1 MNDHYLTPA
10 AALRSVDDL
19 SELAGKINAAH
30 MESQDYDGKA
40 NHFRFKV
47 GEWLTR
53 AKAKVGDGEW
63 ERWVEKNCKFTPRTA
78 RKYMQIHREW
88 QDSPADQPFTTER
101 AFQIL
106 ADAPTSETASAA
118 QRTAEASENVL
129 SEKERKQSE
138 RREKARLK
146 REAAKAA
153 ALASMQLTIEL
164 EPAEKERRDA
174 NEQLAAWRDA
184 IRDIRE
190 GVAELVAGCA
200 GFNLRRQARLSEVPL
215 SESQKESYNVHAGLG
230 ALPTYTKVYSWPAL
244 DVLEALFDKLTT
256 LNHMRTFE

>member
-1 MNDHYLTPA
+1 MNDPTIPA
-10 AALRSVDDL
+10 AVRSVDDL
-19 SELAGKINAAH
+19 SELVGRINAAFL
-30 MESQDYDGKA
+30 EAKDADTRAS
-40 NHFRFKV
+40 HFRFKA
-47 GEWLTR
+47 GEWLTK
-53 AKAKVGDGEW
+53 AKEKVGDGRW
-63 ERWVEKNCKFTPRTA
+63 EDWVGKNCKFSTRTA
-78 RKYMQIHREW
+78 SSYMKIYRE
-88 QDSPADQPFTTER
+88 QRDAPTDNPFTLER
-101 AFQIL
+101 GFQIL
-106 ADAPTSETASAA
+106 AEGETKETPSAESVS
-118 QRTAEASENVL
+118 AEASENVL
-129 SEKERKQSE
+129 SEKERKQAE

-146 REAAKAA
+146 REEAKKV
-153 ALASMQLTIEL
+153 ALAAMQLKIEL
-164 EPAEKERRDA
+164 DPAEKERRDA

-184 IRDIRE
+184 IKDIKE

>member
-1 MNDHYLTPA
+1 MNDPTIPA
-10 AALRSVDDL
+10 AVRSMDDL
-19 SELAGKINAAH
+19 SELVGRINAAH
-30 MESQDYDGKA
+30 MEAGDHDNKA
-40 NHFRFKV
+40 HHFRFKA
-47 GEWLTR
+47 GEWLAK
-53 AKAKVGDGEW
+53 AKAKVGEGQWEEW
-63 ERWVEKNCKFTPRTA
+63 VRKNCKFSPRAA

-88 QDSPADQPFTTER
+88 VGAPTESPFSIDR
-101 AFQIL
+101 AWQIL
-106 ADAPTSETASAA
+106 TDDLTHEQASAA
-118 QRTAEASENVL
+118 QCAAEASENVV
-129 SEKERKQSE
+129 SEKDRKQAE

-146 REAAKAA
+146 REEKKKA
-153 ALASMQLTIEL
+153 ALAAMQLTIDL
-164 EPAEKERRDA
+164 DPAEKERRDA

-184 IRDIRE
+184 IRDIKE

-215 SESQKESYNVHAGLG
+215 SEIQKESYNVHAGLG